1 MPLVFGCLDLLLL
14 LPPDV
19 IIVLL
24 HCLQLHMHALV
35 LLVDCTDKYYTHESL
50 QPIFLQLQRA
60 PMLSLE
66 DHQSDIYSVVFQG
79 CREPRLEQ
87 HAASRSLLA

>member
-35 LLVDCTDKYYTHESL
+35 LLVDCTGKYHTSESL
-50 QPIFLQLQRA
+50 QPISPQLQR
-60 PMLSLE
+60 LE
-66 DHQSDIYSVVFQG
+66 NHQSDIYSVVFQG
-79 CREPRLEQ
+79 YREPGLEQ
-87 HAASRSLLA
+87 HVASRSLVA